1 MGMKSVLITGCSDVG
16 IGSALA
22 LTFAQRGLLVFATT
36 RKIASMSKLE
46 NQPNVRLLALDITDQ
61 SQIRAAVEAV
71 KKETGGRLDYLV
83 NNAALGRFMPLLDE
97 AEGFKEAKE
106 LFDLNVWAQL
116 SMVQAFTP
124 LLMEAK
130 GTVAYIS
137 SIASRVNMPWI
148 G

>member
-1 MGMKSVLITGCSDVG
+1 MDKKSVLITGCSDGG
-16 IGSALA
+16 IGGALA
-22 LTFAQRGLLVFATT
+22 LAFAQRGLLVFATT
-36 RKIASMSKLE
+36 RKIASMSKLT
-46 NQPNVRLLALDITDQ
+46 NLPNVRLLVLDITNQ
-61 SQIRAAVEAV
+61 AQIHAAVEAV
-71 KKETGGRLDYLV
+71 KKETGGSLDYLV
-83 NNAALGRFMPLLDE
+83 NNAAQGRFMPLLDE

-106 LFDLNVWAQL
+106 LFDLNLWAQL

-137 SIASRVNMPWI
+137 SLATRVNMPWL

>member
-1 MGMKSVLITGCSDVG
+1 MVMKSVLITGCSDTG

-36 RKIASMSKLE
+36 RKISSMSKLQ
-46 NQPNVRLLALDITDQ
+46 NLPNVRLLALDITDQ
-61 SQIRAAVEAV
+61 AQICAAVEAV

-97 AEGFKEAKE
+97 AEGFEQAKE

-116 SMVQAFTP
+116 SMVQDFTP

-130 GTVAYIS
+130 GTVVYIS